1 MTSVPR
7 SLFFIPNLNGGGAQ
21 RTAINLVHHWPDD
34 RPRPTL
40 AVASASGAGRVWL
53 TGIDPVDLGS
63 GRLRWSLLPLRR
75 LIRRQRPDIVFSTM
89 VGANIV
95 AAASMIGL
103 RSPPILVVRETSHRA
118 RSTLSFA
125 QRAAIGQAYR
135 RAVVVVALS
144 EGVRMELLE
153 YYRLK
158 PERVVMIH
166 NPVDVDA
173 FHSRASG
180 HAHPW
185 QGNGPMVVAAGRL
198 VRQKGFDILL
208 RAFAYMSTADT
219 RLAILGEGPDREAL
233 ATLAGELGLT
243 NRILMPGHVADPGPW
258 YAHAAAFVLSSRW
271 EGSLRAMRTRGRVTG
286 RWWSRPG
293 AWCGRRGSTSCFVP
307 SPTCLRPIHALW
319 HGPRGVLVEAM
330 ACGAPVVAFDC
341 PHGPADI
348 IEDGHTGLLVP
359 PQDVHALAESLYRL
373 IGNQEFAGRLRVAGQ
388 RAARRFSAPVIA
400 RTYATLFDE
409 LFVSS

>member
-7 SLFFIPNLNGGGAQ
+7 SLFFLPNLNGGGAQ

-40 AVASASGAGRVWL
+40 AVASASGAGRLWL

-103 RSPPILVVRETSHRA
+103 RSPPPILVVRETSHRA

-180 HAHPW
+180 RAHPW
-185 QGNGPMVVAAGRL
+185 QGNG
-198 VRQKGFDILL
+198 
-208 RAFAYMSTADT
+208 
-219 RLAILGEGPDREAL
+219 
-233 ATLAGELGLT
+233 
-243 NRILMPGHVADPGPW
+243 
-258 YAHAAAFVLSSRW
+258 
-271 EGSLRAMRTRGRVTG
+271 
-286 RWWSRPG
+286 RWWSQPG
-293 AWCGRRGSTSCFVP
+293 AWCVRRGSTSCFVP
-307 SPTCLRPIHALW
+307 SPTCLRPIHALPFLARA
-319 HGPRGVLVEAM
+319 GPRGVGDACRRIGPDEQDSHARACRRSRAM
-330 ACGAPVVAFDC
+330 VRSCGRVRTIVAVGGVRSR
-341 PHGPADI
+341 PRRS
-348 IEDGHTGLLVP
+348 DGMWR
-359 PQDVHALAESLYRL
+359 AR
-373 IGNQEFAGRLRVAGQ
+373 GRLRLPPRSSRYHRGRPYWIACAAAGCP
-388 RAARRFSAPVIA
+388 RLGRIPVSVDRKPGIRRTPARRRPTGREAVFGAGDRPDLCDLV
-400 RTYATLFDE
+400 R
-409 LFVSS
+409 